1 MPLIY
6 VSLSVA
12 AAVGAGAVA
21 IASLMILRPLYQPPY
36 ESDNWISAIFAG
48 LSAILAGSAGI
59 AVGLGA
65 DEYSV
70 ASWTEAGIGG
80 IVAVFGIV
88 LTVIGVWIYEPASDT
103 NGEPGRSG

>member
-1 MPLIY
+1 LIY

-12 AAVGAGAVA
+12 AAVAAGFVA

-48 LSAILAGSAGI
+48 LAAILAGSAGI
-59 AVGLGA
+59 AVGLSA

-70 ASWTEAGIGG
+70 ASWTEVSVGG

-88 LTVIGVWIYEPASDT
+88 LTVIGVWIYEPTPDG
-103 NGEPGRSG
+103 NGEPHHSS